1 MESTKKIMV
10 DMTPK
15 KSKDELEEEKHQ
27 REEEKK
33 LRVPK
38 KRVITNHKKWEFSE
52 EDLECSQQLIYIREL
67 ENENEKTTKQSRFIH
82 DSIRQKISSYRSQDT
97 LKERYSKED
106 FITKE
111 GIVKLL
117 RESNN
122 ICYYCRE
129 PVKLLYEYVRDP
141 KQWTLERI
149 NNSKGH
155 NADNLM
161 IACLGCNLGRRTMH
175 QERYVFTKQLNIV
188 KTNIE

>member
-15 KSKDELEEEKHQ
+15 KSKDELEEDKHQ

-33 LRVPK
+33 SRVPK

-122 ICYYCRE
+122 ICYYCQE

>member
-27 REEEKK
+27 REEAKK
-33 LRVPK
+33 SRVPK

-122 ICYYCRE
+122 ICYYCQE

-141 KQWTLERI
+141 RQWTLERI

>member
-27 REEEKK
+27 REEAKK
-33 LRVPK
+33 SRVPK

-122 ICYYCRE
+122 ICYYCQE

-155 NADNLM
+155 NADNLT

>member
-33 LRVPK
+33 SRVPK

-67 ENENEKTTKQSRFIH
+67 DNENEKTTKQSRFIH

-155 NADNLM
+155 NVDNLM

>member
-33 LRVPK
+33 SRVPK

-122 ICYYCRE
+122 ICYYCQE

-155 NADNLM
+155 NVDNLM

>member
-33 LRVPK
+33 SRVPK

-97 LKERYSKED
+97 LKERYSNED

-122 ICYYCRE
+122 ICYYCQE

>member
-33 LRVPK
+33 SRVPK

-97 LKERYSKED
+97 LKERYSQED

-122 ICYYCRE
+122 ICYYCQE

>member
-33 LRVPK
+33 SRVPK

>member
-33 LRVPK
+33 SRVPK

-122 ICYYCRE
+122 ICYYCQE

>member
-33 LRVPK
+33 SRVPK

-122 ICYYCRE
+122 ICYYCQE

-155 NADNLM
+155 NADNLT

>member
-27 REEEKK
+27 REEAKK
-33 LRVPK
+33 SRVPK

-122 ICYYCRE
+122 ICYYCQE

>member
-10 DMTPK
+10 DITPK

-33 LRVPK
+33 SRVPK

-122 ICYYCRE
+122 ICYYCQE

-155 NADNLM
+155 NVDNLM

>member
-33 LRVPK
+33 SRVPK

-67 ENENEKTTKQSRFIH
+67 DNENEKTTKQSRFIH

>member
-33 LRVPK
+33 SRVPK

-122 ICYYCRE
+122 ICYYCQE

-149 NNSKGH
+149 NNSIGH
-155 NADNLM
+155 NTGNLM
-161 IACLGCNLGRRTMH
+161 IACLGCNLGRRTMRPD
-175 QERYVFTKQLNIV
+175 RYVFTKQLNIV
-188 KTNIE
+188 KKEY

>member
-33 LRVPK
+33 SRVPK
-38 KRVITNHKKWEFSE
+38 KRVITNHTKWEFSE

-67 ENENEKTTKQSRFIH
+67 ENENDKTTKQSRFIH

>member
-33 LRVPK
+33 SRVPK

-97 LKERYSKED
+97 LKERYSNED

-122 ICYYCRE
+122 ICYYCQE

-175 QERYVFTKQLNIV
+175 QERYVFTKQLNI
-188 KTNIE
+188 